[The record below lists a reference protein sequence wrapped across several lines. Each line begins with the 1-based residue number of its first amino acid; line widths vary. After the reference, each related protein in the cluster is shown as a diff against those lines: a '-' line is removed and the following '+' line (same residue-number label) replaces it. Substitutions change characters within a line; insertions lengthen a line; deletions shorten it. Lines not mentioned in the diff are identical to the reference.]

1 MRFPAICECIDGSF
15 TDKVLMSGESY
26 LILEHD
32 KEDMQVMVEIEGNR
46 HWFNDH
52 RFLLPPEEE
61 VPFEVEYVPGGPTPQ
76 QYGLPEDAK
85 ELQDLIEYRNMN
97 FAIGNIFKACY
108 RMGTKDTATSEYDLN
123 KIIFFAQRELARIQK
138 RS

>member
-1 MRFPAICECIDGSF
+1 MRLPAICECIDGSF

-32 KEDMQVMVEIEGNR
+32 NEAMQVMVDINGNR
-46 HWFNDH
+46 HWFNDN
-52 RFLLPPEEE
+52 RFLLSPEEE
-61 VPFEVEYVPGGPTPQ
+61 AVQKEGHVPGGSTPQ
-76 QYGLPEDAK
+76 QYGLPEGAK

-123 KIIFFAQRELARIQK
+123 KIIFFAQRELARIRK
-138 RS
+138 

>member
-15 TDKVLMSGESY
+15 TDKVLMSGQSY

-32 KEDMQVMVEIEGNR
+32 KEATQVMVDINGNR
-46 HWFNDH
+46 HWFKDH

-61 VPFEVEYVPGGPTPQ
+61 TVQKEGHVPGGSTPQ

-123 KIIFFAQRELARIQK
+123 KIIFFAQRELARIRK
-138 RS
+138 